1 MKPLDPPRPISVGE
15 SLRFNEFHRRAA
27 REVLARTP
35 RYPGPPEKRSLTKL
49 IGDLTNQG
57 ADLRQLIVN
66 AYFSATAG
74 DRRVLERRMLRKWG
88 FDSIEV
94 ACLEL
99 LAKQEGAKPPS
110 APRLAALASWYRA
123 RQTRPTPS

>member
-15 SLRFNEFHRRAA
+15 SLKYNEFHRRAA
-27 REVLARTP
+27 RDVLARTP
-35 RYPGPPEKRSLTKL
+35 RYPGPPEKRTARELISELTK
-49 IGDLTNQG
+49 QG

-66 AYFSATAG
+66 AYFSASAG
-74 DRRVLERRMLRKWG
+74 DRRVLEQRMLRWG
-88 FDSIEV
+88 FDPVEV

-99 LAKQEGAKPPS
+99 LAEQGSKPPD
-110 APRLAALASWYRA
+110 ATRLAALASWYRA